1 MEIEENLNVAAFTG
15 LENSVAAQS
24 KPFYLLCKRMTDFV
38 LALVGLILLSP
49 VFLIVAVLIKC
60 EDEKL

>member
-38 LALVGLILLSP
+38 LALVGLILSFTGVSDCGAP
-49 VFLIVAVLIKC
+49 
-60 EDEKL
+60 DQMG